1 MNNHRQ
7 NAFTLIELLVVIAI
21 IAILAAILFPVFAQA
36 KVAAKKTSLISNA
49 KQFGLSELMYSGD
62 ADDVFSPSMTY
73 NGEWAM
79 RGFAVLCFPYIKN
92 TGILMDPFTPAK
104 ITDNPFILNSQW
116 GMPTRRDVSNACPS
130 DINDVSACAM
140 GVYNPASQAAIT
152 GGEHWGRSGVGGVNK
167 DPATWMWSARHY
179 KANAASMSQ
188 TAVARVAETL
198 LITQSNTPDLMWQDD
213 WNPDESY
220 RYWSDAGSNLFGD
233 ANMSC
238 APAGRTGTA
247 GVDAGVYSTSV
258 YEPTTF
264 PKGIN
269 VSVYCDGHA
278 KAEAWIA
285 MHSRTVSN
293 GTVKYLK
300 YAAPEIP

>member
-49 KQFGLSELMYSGD
+49 KQFGLSELMYAGD
-62 ADDVFSPSMTY
+62 SDDVFSPAMAY
-73 NGEWAM
+73 NGEWAE

-92 TGILMDPFTPAK
+92 TGVLMDPFTPAK

-116 GMPTRRDVSNACPS
+116 AMPTRRDASTVCPT
-130 DINDVSACAM
+130 DPNDLSGCAM
-140 GVYNPASQAAIT
+140 GVYNPASQAQIT
-152 GGEHWGRSGVGGVNK
+152 GGQAWGRSGIGGANK
-167 DPATWMWSARHY
+167 EPGTWMWSARHY
-179 KANAASMSQ
+179 KDNAPSMSA
-188 TAVARVAETL
+188 TAVTRPADTMM
-198 LITQSNTPDLMWQDD
+198 ITQANTPDLMWQDD
-213 WNPDESY
+213 WNPDEAY
-220 RYWSDAGSNLFGD
+220 RYWADPSVNLFGD

-247 GVDAGVYSTSV
+247 GVDAGVYPISV

-278 KAEAWIA
+278 RAEAWMA
-285 MHSRTVSN
+285 LHSRTVTN

-300 YAAPEIP
+300 YASPEVP

>member
-49 KQFGLSELMYSGD
+49 KQFGLSQLMYAGD
-62 ADDVFSPSMTY
+62 SDDVFSPAVTY

-116 GMPTRRDVSNACPS
+116 AMPTRRDASNACPS
-130 DINDVSACAM
+130 DPNDLSGCAM
-140 GVYNPASQAAIT
+140 GAYNPAARAQIT
-152 GGEHWGRSGVGGVNK
+152 GGEKWGRSGIGGANIE
-167 DPATWMWSARHY
+167 PGTWMWSAQYY
-179 KANAASMSQ
+179 KSSAPSMSG
-188 TAVARVAETL
+188 TAVTRPADTL
-198 LITQSNTPDLMWQDD
+198 MITQSNTVDLMWHQD
-213 WNPDESY
+213 WNPDEAY
-220 RYWSDAGSNLFGD
+220 RYWGDAPFNLFGD
-233 ANMSC
+233 ANMTC
-238 APAGRTGTA
+238 GPAGRTGTA
-247 GVDAGVYSTSV
+247 GVEAGVYSTSV

-269 VSVYCDGHA
+269 VSVYVDGHA
-278 KAEAWIA
+278 RAEQWLAL
-285 MHSRTVSN
+285 HSRTVSN

-300 YAAPEIP
+300 YASPEIP